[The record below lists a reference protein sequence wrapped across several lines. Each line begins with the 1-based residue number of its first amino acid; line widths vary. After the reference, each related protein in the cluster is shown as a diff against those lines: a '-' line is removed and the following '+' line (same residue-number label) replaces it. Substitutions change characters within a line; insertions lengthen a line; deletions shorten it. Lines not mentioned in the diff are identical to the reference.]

1 MVQLASNRSTVVKA
15 IDSTWSI
22 IRTLFFAMIL
32 FLCTLIG
39 MKKESNKYTKD
50 ELKYIVDE
58 KMPFKRKPK
67 DDDDD
72 DNNGKQGTKPKIVR
86 GLGGGA
92 ECKS

>member
-1 MVQLASNRSTVVKA
+1 MVKLASNRSPMVKA

-22 IRTLFFAMIL
+22 IRTLYFAVIL
-32 FLCTLIG
+32 FLFTLIG
-39 MKKESNKYTKD
+39 MKKESNKYTKE
-50 ELKYIVDE
+50 ELNYIIDD

-72 DNNGKQGTKPKIVR
+72 DGGKEGTKPKIVR

-92 ECKS
+92 DCKS

>member
-22 IRTLFFAMIL
+22 IRTLFFAIIL
-32 FLCTLIG
+32 FLSTLIG

-50 ELKYIVDE
+50 ELNYIIEE
-58 KMPFKRKPK
+58 KMPFKRKQK

-72 DNNGKQGTKPKIVR
+72 DTGQKGTKPKIVR